1 MLLNLSKTVLKMG
14 VNMNNVF
21 IGESSFDAD
30 DIRSHLAQHKNNKGL
45 SDLYINPRGDI
56 VTHGNIVI
64 DDYIDEVFTPDNIFM
79 LGFESV
85 QSLNF
90 ENSCISSFNRK
101 CHIGESLS
109 FEYCDDLGNLDLQNI
124 KLGSMFVSNLLFSV
138 CKNLH
143 TLKNVYAD
151 NRIKCELIKTDI
163 NKIHFRNISQDVIIL
178 HISKSDSF
186 TSVKHIING
195 NISLLIIDECEI
207 HELTKHNAHHVYRAE
222 IDCTSLFSF
231 RGVEDFDV
239 KIKLKFYNIN
249 SVENMINLLNNN
261 CEIIKLDSFT
271 LEYSTEQIA
280 QFDKVRMIMDKY
292 LLKKNK
298 CDYIMDCALEL
309 IENNLQH
316 VAEV

>member
-1 MLLNLSKTVLKMG
+1 MNKKSEFMLLYGEYKPGIASIFARIYSSNETETAFEKWVEDILSNK
-14 VNMNNVF
+14 
-21 IGESSFDAD
+21 D
-30 DIRSHLAQHKNNKGL
+30 HL
-45 SDLYINPRGDI
+45 Y
-56 VTHGNIVI
+56 
-64 DDYIDEVFTPDNIFM
+64 
-79 LGFESV
+79 
-85 QSLNF
+85 
-90 ENSCISSFNRK
+90 
-101 CHIGESLS
+101 
-109 FEYCDDLGNLDLQNI
+109 
-124 KLGSMFVSNLLFSV
+124 
-138 CKNLH
+138 
-143 TLKNVYAD
+143 
-151 NRIKCELIKTDI
+151 LIKTDI

-271 LEYSTEQIA
+271 LEYST
-280 QFDKVRMIMDKY
+280 
-292 LLKKNK
+292 
-298 CDYIMDCALEL
+298 
-309 IENNLQH
+309 
-316 VAEV
+316 

>member
-151 NRIKCELIKTDI
+151 NRIKSHQFLWCH
-163 NKIHFRNISQDVIIL
+163 NAN
-178 HISKSDSF
+178 
-186 TSVKHIING
+186 
-195 NISLLIIDECEI
+195 LLIINQ
-207 HELTKHNAHHVYRAE
+207 HQ
-222 IDCTSLFSF
+222 
-231 RGVEDFDV
+231 
-239 KIKLKFYNIN
+239 
-249 SVENMINLLNNN
+249 
-261 CEIIKLDSFT
+261 KLD
-271 LEYSTEQIA
+271 LILVHLLYRRMNKR
-280 QFDKVRMIMDKY
+280 KVKRILTRKIIFS
-292 LLKKNK
+292 LNV
-298 CDYIMDCALEL
+298 E
-309 IENNLQH
+309 
-316 VAEV
+316 